1 MKKRET
7 RTNRKRSQRGSALL
21 VSLMVLVG
29 LSLLGLGFVA
39 ISETESAISVN
50 ERNAAQVRNVAE
62 AATKVVVEW
71 FNNPDWAL
79 AEGLMPANPTG
90 TSTMKPER
98 KALHGLSEYKGVY
111 KPAAQSPLL
120 FDRPHKTAPENR
132 FFGVDAASADVVIDG
147 DTAATFLAQF
157 NSRLFFDNVEGGQV
171 VSIRVFAPP
180 IIDAEPGNEKT
191 EHEGRFYWNK
201 GRRLGVATI
210 EVTAEK
216 RSPLTGNVIARNT
229 TRAVVAEF
237 PFPGPEGPLQS
248 NSGILTQGAFRVH
261 WGPVIASQGTLA
273 LKREMISIPWVNAY
287 HMIHFEYGYDDVAFP
302 IQASFP
308 RNAPFLWELVG
319 KNFEDPWFEAR
330 AFGDITTDGGST
342 ANQAYAYTDVN
353 QGENAAGVAG
363 WSNQF
368 QNQDANVY
376 PDKKRVPFPFIDY
389 SFWKQIAIAGQGQD
403 GIFYLRYDP
412 ATGNFRDHTGLTKT
426 FRQWVDT
433 LSGAS
438 EGYYFFDT
446 IGGVNPQNADGT
458 TNTAVLTPDIDL
470 QGGTIHMRG
479 FIYLNAKSFG
489 SQGLDGKHGYYNYPG
504 EPYRD
509 VGYHQ
514 VDDSVDPPVLMYDG
528 AGNPILDKA
537 GNKQW
542 DFQDLNGNGIFD
554 WHVAQK
560 TVTRAGTDNVPQD
573 ITTYFIVPYFD
584 GCTPPDLE
592 AGTTGNCS
600 EPHEPYLN
608 LIYPNTT
615 GNNVAACCAGGGQPT
630 PLRVAWEAPGSQSRR
645 PIRFQSDGTT
655 PVPCTQTSSTYDCTS
670 NGYDVDGPLIK
681 LETNKGPILHGV
693 LYNEGK
699 YSSTGNAI
707 MYGSV
712 LVRGLAEKAGTVD
725 VYFDES
731 LVKGTWQDN
740 FDGLPRVLITSFGT
754 DR

>member
-1 MKKRET
+1 MRT
-7 RTNRKRSQRGSALL
+7 RLNRKKQKGSALL

-50 ERNAAQVRNVAE
+50 ERNAAQVRNLTE

-90 TSTMKPER
+90 ASTMKPER
-98 KALHGLSEYKGVY
+98 KALHGNSEYQGVY

-132 FFGVDAASADVVIDG
+132 FFGVDAASADIVINAA
-147 DTAATFLAQF
+147 TAATFLAQF

-171 VSIRVFAPP
+171 VDIRIFAPP
-180 IIDAEPGNEKT
+180 MLDPEPGNEKT
-191 EHEGRFYWNK
+191 VHDGRSYWNK

-273 LKREMISIPWVNAY
+273 LKREMISIPWVNPY
-287 HMIHFEYGYDDVAFP
+287 HMIHFEYGYDDVAYP
-302 IQASFP
+302 IDPSGPFEKS
-308 RNAPFLWELVG
+308 APFLWELVG
-319 KNFEDPWFEAR
+319 KNFEDPWFSAR
-330 AFGDITTDGGST
+330 SFGDITTDGGNLDT
-342 ANQAYAYTDVN
+342 QAYPYTDVR
-353 QGENAAGVAG
+353 QGENSPGKAG

-368 QNQDANVY
+368 QFQDANDY
-376 PDKKRVPFPFIDY
+376 PQKKRVPFPFIEY

-403 GIFYLRYDP
+403 GIFYLKYDP
-412 ATGNFRDHTGLTKT
+412 ATNQFRDYTGTSKT

-458 TNTAVLTPDIDL
+458 TNTAVLTPDINL
-470 QGGTIHMRG
+470 QGGTLHMRG

-489 SQGLDGKHGYYNYPG
+489 SQGLDGKHGYYAYPG

-509 VGYHQ
+509 VGYHK
-514 VDDSVDPPVLMYDG
+514 VDVSVTPHALMYDG
-528 AGNPILDKA
+528 AGTPIKDKA
-537 GNKQW
+537 GNNRW
-542 DFQDLNGNGIFD
+542 DFQDINENGKFD
-554 WHVAQK
+554 WVVAER
-560 TVTRAGTDNVPQD
+560 TVTRPGGVDEYGPGTNADLKAF
-573 ITTYFIVPYFD
+573 FIVPYFD
-584 GCTPPDLE
+584 GCDVGVT
-592 AGTTGNCS
+592 CS

-608 LIYPNTT
+608 LIYPDATA
-615 GNNVAACCAGGGQPT
+615 NNVAACCGGGGQPT
-630 PLRVAWEAPGSQSRR
+630 AVKVGWEDPTKPMSRR
-645 PIRFQSDGTT
+645 AKKFQSDGVT
-655 PVPCTQTSSTYDCTS
+655 PVPCNSASDWTECTS
-670 NGYDVDGPLIK
+670 NGYDEDGPLIR

-693 LYNEGK
+693 LYNEGQ

-731 LVKGTWQDN
+731 LIKGTWQDN